1 MYDGVAVVSL
11 TSFLRRCLSKLF
23 MFPVD
28 GNSTHAHRH
37 TGITLHTYL
46 GSFAGI
52 KVAVAVAVA
61 VAEANDASI

>member
-1 MYDGVAVVSL
+1 MSIR
-11 TSFLRRCLSKLF
+11 S
-23 MFPVD
+23 VD

-52 KVAVAVAVA
+52 KVAVAVAVPKPTMR
-61 VAEANDASI
+61 ASETNAFFSEIGKHS

>member
-1 MYDGVAVVSL
+1 MFVY
-11 TSFLRRCLSKLF
+11 SKLF